1 MKKALEAIKYYG
13 AKTTRL
19 QNTIPVTNYASRPG
33 KEITHRI
40 TLNLNLDRVMY
51 PNTFILITDCG
62 KHDLLV
68 GFHFF
73 AQHRILL
80 NLANRK
86 LIQEVRDPPSFSR
99 TI

>member
-1 MKKALEAIKYYG
+1 MKKALEAIKHYG

-19 QNTIPVTNYASRPG
+19 HNTIPVTDYAGRPG
-33 KEITHRI
+33 KEITHGI
-40 TLNLNLDRVMY
+40 TLNLDLDGVIY
-51 PNTFILITDCG
+51 PNTFMLITDCG

-80 NLANRK
+80 NVTVWPVLR
-86 LIQEVRDPPSFSR
+86 P
-99 TI
+99 